1 MFQAEI
7 PAGICRYKENEKGE
21 TQHCYYCHCVS
32 AHFLVGKNNRY
43 VGLTSHVLHNVTA
56 LSNEE

>member
-21 TQHCYYCHCVS
+21 AQHLLLSLCVGS
-32 AHFLVGKNNRY
+32 FSSGKK
-43 VGLTSHVLHNVTA
+43 
-56 LSNEE
+56 